1 MATAIP
7 ERVDEQGRLYAV
19 DVEDT
24 SHALLQLSGGAV
36 GVITNMRLRRD
47 DTIVVQIDGT
57 LGSAV
62 AGRFRC
68 FTQAAANTPEAFFDA
83 ARPGGMDL
91 AEQWQEVPDTLPTAN
106 PFRQCWEAFL
116 RHVAKDAPCMP
127 TLVECAK
134 AVQLADLLT
143 AVLLMGDGWRCRNF
157 TYRSTP

>member
-1 MATAIP
+1 
-7 ERVDEQGRLYAV
+7 
-19 DVEDT
+19 
-24 SHALLQLSGGAV
+24 
-36 GVITNMRLRRD
+36 MRLRRD

-116 RHVAKDAPCMP
+116 RHVAEDAPCMP
-127 TLVECAK
+127 TLVEGAK
-134 AVQLADLLT
+134 AVQLADLLI